1 MTVGSVRVGDG
12 DIDIAR
18 VERIIFKRLLITGRH
33 VVSLALRQRVERGV
47 QVCRRSRRALLLEL
61 EISSCGLKL
70 RLVHVR
76 AALLLSCQVLILL
89 ILLILLKPMVVLVE
103 GVVGR
108 GRGGS
113 LQRPVQQTAGGDSTS
128 KSSSSV
134 GVLP

>member
-33 VVSLALRQRVERGV
+33 VISLALWQRVERGV
-47 QVCRRSRRALLLEL
+47 QLCRRSRRALLLEL
-61 EISSCGLKL
+61 EISGCGLKL

-76 AALLLSCQVLILL
+76 ATLLLSCQVLILL
-89 ILLILLKPMVVLVE
+89 LLLLKPMVVLVE
-103 GVVGR
+103 RVVGR

-113 LQRPVQQTAGGDSTS
+113 LQGPVQQTAGGDSTS